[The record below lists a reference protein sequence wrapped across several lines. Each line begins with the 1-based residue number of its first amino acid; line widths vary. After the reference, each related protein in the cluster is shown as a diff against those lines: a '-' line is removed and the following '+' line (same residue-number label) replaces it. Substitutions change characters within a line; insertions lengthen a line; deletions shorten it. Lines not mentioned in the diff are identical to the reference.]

1 MSFYRT
7 KRSEVRY
14 NDKRKSNFSPV
25 SRTHSPL
32 SDRQRQQNHLQ
43 FHNHNCIILNA
54 QKGKLRFIR
63 TSVRVLWL
71 LTVRYTSPVPQ
82 IFSESIIIKQVGGL
96 FGVWM
101 AQRIKHTTEGVKTIL
116 GVKDALLL
124 HKTNV
129 KIIIMLLYSCLFG
142 AWKLKSQSTTSRG
155 VK

>member
-1 MSFYRT
+1 M
-7 KRSEVRY
+7 RY
-14 NDKRKSNFSPV
+14 NDKRKSTRPCHTSHSFSPFRPIATAKPFIV
-25 SRTHSPL
+25 SHI
-32 SDRQRQQNHLQ
+32 NY
-43 FHNHNCIILNA
+43 IILNA
-54 QKGKLRFIR
+54 QKGKLSFVR
-63 TSVRVLWL
+63 TLVCVLWL

-116 GVKDALLL
+116 ASKTLLIIN
-124 HKTNV
+124 KTNV
-129 KIIIMLLYSCLFG
+129 NIIIISLYSHLFG